1 MMLFL
6 LSVLSLIGNGTKT
19 IALRRNVVQW
29 EWFVLV
35 ALNTKQTIL
44 ADYIA
49 EENISNEGG
58 KDIQT
63 MLDDSNLMEVSQDAP
78 KAQ

>member
-1 MMLFL
+1 
-6 LSVLSLIGNGTKT
+6 
-19 IALRRNVVQW
+19 
-29 EWFVLV
+29 
-35 ALNTKQTIL
+35 LNTKQTIL